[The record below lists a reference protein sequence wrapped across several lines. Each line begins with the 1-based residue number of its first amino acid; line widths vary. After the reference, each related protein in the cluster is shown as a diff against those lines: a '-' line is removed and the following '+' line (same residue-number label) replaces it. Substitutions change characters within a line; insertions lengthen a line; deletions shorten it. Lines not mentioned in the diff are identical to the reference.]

1 MRSCMMGAGSGCWHA
16 VCTSRRAAGCCGHPA
31 SESTVPKRRAA
42 GKTQFGPEE
51 FGWQCSFF
59 KQGCLLRERGRSTGL
74 RQNLEVKADMVE
86 GSGNPRETPAL
97 WQGYDS
103 TPAFDEMFE
112 NDGNV
117 RRHYRALAES
127 LSRVTVEDFRR
138 RKAMT
143 DLSMRQDGV
152 GFTVYRAEEGIE
164 RVWPMD
170 PVPRIIS
177 AEEWQQVEA
186 GLIQRINALNLFLW
200 DIYHDQFILRDR
212 VVPPHLVLQ
221 GESFR
226 REFIGVDV
234 PRRIYVHICGTDLIR
249 ARDGEYLVL
258 EDNARTPSGVS
269 YMLQNRQV
277 LKRVFPSLFNHYDV
291 LPNDAYPATLLEVLR
306 YIAPEVAANPTA
318 VLLSP
323 GMYNSAYFEHS
334 FLAQRMGI
342 ELVEGRDLLVDN
354 NRVFMRTT
362 RGLQQVDV
370 IYRRIDD
377 DFLDPLTFR
386 PDSVLGV
393 PGLVNAY
400 RAGNVALA
408 NSIGTGIADDKGI
421 YPFVPDMIRY
431 YLKQDPLLRNVE
443 TFRPEVPAQRQHV
456 LDNIGQ
462 LVVKRV
468 NESGG
473 YGMLIG
479 PSSTRA
485 EQEAFRAEIQANPR
499 DFIAQPT
506 IQLSTHPTFVDGQL
520 AGRHIDLRPFVLCG
534 ERVEVTPGGLT
545 RVALPEGSL
554 VVNSSQGG
562 GRKETWVLAE
572 YPSGEG
578 EGR

>member
-1 MRSCMMGAGSGCWHA
+1 MIFDQQADSALHSGTSCSISEQDGLFAGYELG
-16 VCTSRRAAGCCGHPA
+16 
-31 SESTVPKRRAA
+31 E
-42 GKTQFGPEE
+42 
-51 FGWQCSFF
+51 
-59 KQGCLLRERGRSTGL
+59 
-74 RQNLEVKADMVE
+74 
-86 GSGNPRETPAL
+86 
-97 WQGYDS
+97 
-103 TPAFDEMFE
+103 AFDEMFAP
-112 NDGNV
+112 GTAGGPTP
-117 RRHYRALAES
+117 RSHYQPLHGRLLQTS
-127 LSRVTVEDFRR
+127 PEDFRR

-170 PVPRIIS
+170 PVPRIIP
-177 AEEWQQVEA
+177 ATEWRQIEE
-186 GLIQRINALNLFLW
+186 GLTQRINALNLFLW
-200 DIYHDQFILRDR
+200 DVYHEQHILRDG
-212 VVPPHLVLQ
+212 VVPAGLVLQ
-221 GESFR
+221 GGFFR
-226 REFIGVDV
+226 REFVGVNV
-234 PRRIYVHICGTDLIR
+234 PRRIYIHVCGTDLIR
-249 ARDGEYLVL
+249 AADGEYLVL

-277 LKRVFPSLFNHYDV
+277 IKRVFPSLFNDYDV
-291 LPNDAYPATLLEVLR
+291 LPNDDYPAALLDVLQ
-306 YIAPEVAANPTA
+306 YIAPESVPQPTV

-342 ELVEGRDLLVDN
+342 ELVEGRDLLIDG

-362 RGLQQVDV
+362 RGRQRVDV

-386 PDSVLGV
+386 PDSALGV

-400 RAGNVALA
+400 RAGTVALA

-431 YLKQDPLLRNVE
+431 YLKQDPLLNNVE
-443 TFRPEVPAQRQHV
+443 TFRPEIPAERSHV
-456 LDNIGQ
+456 LANLEK

-473 YGMLIG
+473 YGMLVG
-479 PSSTRA
+479 PASTK
-485 EQEAFRAEIQANPR
+485 QQQDDFRRLIEANPR

-506 IQLSTHPTFVDGQL
+506 IQLSTHPTFVDGRL
-520 AGRHIDLRPFVLCG
+520 EGRHLDLRPFVLCG
-534 ERVEVTPGGLT
+534 ERVTVTPGGLT
-545 RVALPEGSL
+545 RVALPKGSL

-562 GRKETWVLAE
+562 GSKDTWILADKHSAPVRQE
-572 YPSGEG
+572 
-578 EGR
+578 